1 VGYRDPARRHTFQA
15 MKLAMFGATGTVG
28 SALVG
33 KALAAGHELR
43 VLARTPAKLTGT
55 DPRLTGT
62 DPRLTVIAGN
72 AKDPAAVRRTVA
84 GTDAVVSMLGGF
96 ADPDSIRIGTA
107 VITAAMGDA
116 GLRRVVIVQGFHLD
130 FPGDPGNLGRKL
142 ILPMLR
148 LGSRT
153 LIADSRAMATAV
165 RASGLDWTVVR
176 TPRITRGEST
186 GTARVGALAIG
197 PWNSVV
203 NADVADLVLG
213 CLDDPATIGTA
224 PMIASGS
231 GRAGRAALGVLRT
244 LHDIVRPPSSPRQT
258 SSPRPP
264 AHDADALLAEA
275 ARRPQPAIFT

>member
-1 VGYRDPARRHTFQA
+1 
-15 MKLAMFGATGTVG
+15 MFGATGTVG

-33 KALAAGHELR
+33 KALAAGYELR
-43 VLARTPAKLTGT
+43 VLARTPAK
-55 DPRLTGT
+55 LTGT

-96 ADPDSIRIGTA
+96 DDPDSIRIGTA
-107 VITAAMGDA
+107 LITAAMGDA

-148 LGSRT
+148 LGSPA

-176 TPRITRGEST
+176 APRITRGEST
-186 GTARVGALAIG
+186 GAARVGALAIG

-203 NADVADLVLG
+203 NADVADLVLR

-231 GRAGRAALGVLRT
+231 GSGRAGRPTLGVLRT
-244 LHDIVRPPSSPRQT
+244 LHDIVRPPSSPR
-258 SSPRPP
+258 PP
-264 AHDADALLAEA
+264 ARDADALLAGQ
-275 ARRPQPAIFT
+275 RTDRIPPSSPDPANLPGALR

>member
-1 VGYRDPARRHTFQA
+1 
-15 MKLAMFGATGTVG
+15 MFGATGTVG

-33 KALAAGHELR
+33 KALAAGYELR
-43 VLARTPAKLTGT
+43 VLARTPAK
-55 DPRLTGT
+55 LTGT

-107 VITAAMGDA
+107 LITAAMGDA

-148 LGSRT
+148 LGSPA

-176 TPRITRGEST
+176 APPRITRGEST
-186 GTARVGALAIG
+186 GAARVGALAIG

-203 NADVADLVLG
+203 NADVADLVLR
-213 CLDDPATIGTA
+213 CLDDPATIGTV
-224 PMIASGS
+224 PMIASG
-231 GRAGRAALGVLRT
+231 RAGRPTLGVLQT
-244 LHDIVRPPSSPRQT
+244 LHDIVARRTHGARPR
-258 SSPRPP
+258 
-264 AHDADALLAEA
+264 ADADALLAGA
-275 ARRPQPAIFT
+275 ARRPHPAIFT

>member
-1 VGYRDPARRHTFQA
+1 VQ
-15 MKLAMFGATGTVG
+15 
-28 SALVG
+28 
-33 KALAAGHELR
+33 
-43 VLARTPAKLTGT
+43 
-55 DPRLTGT
+55 
-62 DPRLTVIAGN
+62 
-72 AKDPAAVRRTVA
+72 RTVA

-107 VITAAMGDA
+107 LITAAMGDA
-116 GLRRVVIVQGFHLD
+116 GLRRLVLVQGFHLD

-153 LIADSRAMATAV
+153 LIADSRAMATTV

-176 TPRITRGEST
+176 APRITRGEST

-203 NADVADLVLG
+203 NADVADLMLR

-224 PMIASGS
+224 PMIASGRPS
-231 GRAGRAALGVLRT
+231 RPGRPALGVLRT
-244 LHDIVRPPSSPRQT
+244 LHDIVRPPSSPRPPAQPAAA
-258 SSPRPP
+258 PRP
-264 AHDADALLAEA
+264 D
-275 ARRPQPAIFT
+275 

>member
-1 VGYRDPARRHTFQA
+1 

-43 VLARTPAKLTGT
+43 VLARTPAKLTST
-55 DPRLTGT
+55 DS
-62 DPRLTVIAGN
+62 RLTVIAGN

-107 VITAAMGDA
+107 LIIAAMGDA
-116 GLRRVVIVQGFHLD
+116 GLRRVVLVQGFHLD

-176 TPRITRGEST
+176 APRITRGEST

-197 PWNSVV
+197 PWHSVV
-203 NADVADLVLG
+203 NADVADLVLR

-231 GRAGRAALGVLRT
+231 SRAGRPALGVLRT
-244 LHDIVRPPSSPRQT
+244 LHDIVRPP
-258 SSPRPP
+258 
-264 AHDADALLAEA
+264 AHDADALLAGQRA
-275 ARRPQPAIFT
+275 DRIPPSSPDPADIPGVLR

>member
-1 VGYRDPARRHTFQA
+1 

-33 KALAAGHELR
+33 KALAAGYELR

-55 DPRLTGT
+55 DPW
-62 DPRLTVIAGN
+62 LTVIAGN

-107 VITAAMGDA
+107 LITAAMSDA

-148 LGSRT
+148 LGSPA

-176 TPRITRGEST
+176 APRITRGEST
-186 GTARVGALAIG
+186 GAARVGALAIG

-203 NADVADLVLG
+203 NADVADLVLR

-231 GRAGRAALGVLRT
+231 GRAGRPALGVLRT
-244 LHDIVRPPSSPRQT
+244 LHDIVRPPSSPR
-258 SSPRPP
+258 PP
-264 AHDADALLAEA
+264 AQPTA
-275 ARRPQPAIFT
+275 ARRPHVPSSPDPANPPGVLR